1 LAIGVLMASM
11 APSGGAVPAA
21 ADLAPLDE
29 VYTMDGGRL
38 FRVR

>member
-1 LAIGVLMASM
+1 
-11 APSGGAVPAA
+11 VPAA